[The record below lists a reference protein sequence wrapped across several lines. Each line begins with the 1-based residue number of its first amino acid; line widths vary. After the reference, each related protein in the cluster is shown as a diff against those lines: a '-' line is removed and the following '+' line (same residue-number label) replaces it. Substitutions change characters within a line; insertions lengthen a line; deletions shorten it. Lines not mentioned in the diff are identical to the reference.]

1 MEDGV
6 TGTNMWQ
13 ESVSKTLTFWCSLH
27 KTSDVND
34 IQEGWHFT
42 VNKPNY
48 DGMSALSLLHSQ
60 KLQCVVKTLSGL
72 NNNVYLAGL

>member
-6 TGTNMWQ
+6 TGTNVRQ
-13 ESVSKTLTFWCSLH
+13 ESVAKTLTLWRSLH
-27 KTSDVND
+27 KTSDVNH

-48 DGMSALSLLHSQ
+48 DGMSALLECQ
-60 KLQCVVKTLSGL
+60 KVQCAVKTLCGL
-72 NNNVYLAGL
+72 NNNMYLAGL